1 MGFYCNIYMKI
12 VLPVV
17 YMVVEHDS
25 ETFHINLSNQIYFSR
40 SWLDIAKRC
49 FLSSFLWVTLA
60 IVFLAGTNRVN
71 IFSLGYLVGAF
82 VFLWQGEEI
91 YLRPVPYI
99 LKRWNTLLGYNVAII
114 MIKALLQIIGCIFL
128 QEVTSH
134 ACWAAQL
141 FGITCIRKFP
151 APSASLLTVNGE

>member
-1 MGFYCNIYMKI
+1 
-12 VLPVV
+12 
-17 YMVVEHDS
+17 
-25 ETFHINLSNQIYFSR
+25 
-40 SWLDIAKRC
+40 
-49 FLSSFLWVTLA
+49 
-60 IVFLAGTNRVN
+60 VN

-128 QEVTSH
+128 QEVTSN